1 MQKHKFVKIEKTD
14 KKTPSLF
21 AKRGEIF
28 ERKPWLFGKK
38 RALLLKVGKVS
49 GMIGLVL
56 INKIVCVSGRGT
68 ILAETQTL
76 RRYARRETRGS

>member
-56 INKIVCVSGRGT
+56 IKIVSVSGRGT